1 MRPLGKNLL
10 FVRAIC
16 CAVVCNSLESKQTD
30 GAGVGQLG
38 AATRAGV
45 ARILVTVVGLELDT
59 QLAVTDELQLDP
71 MNLVPVALLV
81 GGLGLL
87 RDLAVRLG
95 ILHVKAM
102 PLRDGRPGIPG
113 GVAMLYGLEKGP
125 VEVQTRLPF
134 ERQGVSEQLI

>member
-16 CAVVCNSLESKQTD
+16 CAVVCNSFESKQTD

-38 AATRAGV
+38 AAARCGV
-45 ARILVTVVGLELDT
+45 ARNLVTIVGLELDA
-59 QLAVTDELQLDP
+59 QLVVADELQLYP

-81 GGLGLL
+81 GSLGLL
-87 RDLAVRLG
+87 KGLAVRPG

-102 PLRDGRPGIPG
+102 PLGYGWPGIPG
-113 GVAMLYGLEKGP
+113 GMAVLNGLEKGP
-125 VEVQTRLPF
+125 VKVQTRLP
-134 ERQGVSEQLI
+134 IK